1 MTITTR
7 DQSVP
12 QAPEL
17 TVTVVRLEHTG
28 HVLAALTRATTGP
41 PPAVRLLTQSAFPL
55 AVPGASGLV
64 LVPAELLTTEQ
75 LGAPRDILA
84 APWRWYVDT
93 GGEQAAAP
101 ATPQLKPVSCPA
113 PPSASPKDRSTS
125 RPPPP
130 TARPPSSR
138 WSIRPPSGAPAAPSA
153 SRSATPSARTE
164 QPCWAMAMSR
174 RATKPWSSSGGGR
187 WPCTPRARSTDGDP
201 RRDEARTQV

>member
-12 QAPEL
+12 QTPEL

-113 PPSASPKDRSTS
+113 PSVGLTEGSLNIASSTTDGAA
-125 RPPPP
+125 PVLALVHP
-130 TARPPSSR
+130 TAQWGTGSAVSLQ
-138 WSIRPPSGAPAAPSA
+138 IRDALGPNGAALLGNGNVAES
-153 SRSATPSARTE
+153 
-164 QPCWAMAMSR
+164 
-174 RATKPWSSSGGGR
+174 
-187 WPCTPRARSTDGDP
+187 
-201 RRDEARTQV
+201 DEALVFVRGRPVAVYAPGEID